1 VIALRLSTLAA
12 GLFVPASP
20 LAELVT
26 LASAGATW
34 HSAGMSQPTRSSA
47 AGGFFIA
54 AGALGGTVVGLVLRQ
69 PSLGFLG
76 GLAIGAGIAL
86 AVWLIDRRRRGE

>member
-1 VIALRLSTLAA
+1 MLAA
-12 GLFVPASP
+12 GLVTPALP

-26 LASAGATW
+26 LASARATW

-54 AGALGGTVVGLVLRQ
+54 AGALGGTVVGLMLRQ

-86 AVWLIDRRRRGE
+86 VVWLIDRRRRGE